1 MLRYDLNFIALGIRE
16 HSNII
21 PKNIFEISSRDGHDA
36 FHLAKTFGLTEN
48 DCYVFEPN
56 PEAAEFIMKTYP
68 GFHLFNN
75 AVSDVAGNLE
85 FTIEAEN
92 IGASSL
98 RERTEPKKDTKTVQV
113 ECVRMDEV
121 IESLDIKTIDVAKID
136 VEGVTLQVLQS
147 FGKHLDKLQSIQLE
161 MEHKECWKGQSL
173 YPEIKTWLEANGYVE
188 ILFCLMRGIQS
199 DSFWLKKDRMI
210 I

>member
-21 PKNIFEISSRDGHDA
+21 PKNIFESGSRDGHDA
-36 FHLAKTFGLTEN
+36 FHLGKTFGLTEN

-173 YPEIKTWLEANGYVE
+173 YPEIKTWLEANVYVE